1 MKQKH
6 DVSIAG
12 IAFQLDDEGYL
23 LLDNYLSQI
32 AAIYKNNPDGAEVL
46 ADIEGRI
53 CELILERQP
62 ADRPVPVELLRH
74 IVEQLGMPDS
84 FPEETIPTSNSHIS
98 NCQEQ
103 ENASAQTDSQSHT
116 SSNISGENTANT
128 QSRLNQPPTD
138 MPRRLYRNAENARI
152 GGVCSGLGTFFRVDP
167 IVFRLCFLLPLP
179 LTMLV
184 AVIPGIS
191 TMTGVFGVLFAIS
204 IVAYPLLWFAIP
216 MARTPR
222 QKLEMRG
229 EAITATTI
237 QKSVQKGHL
246 PNKKTASNRTTAA
259 LSTSDQLLSIL
270 GNIILFI
277 LKFIGVIIAG
287 ALLIGGLCIAVASL
301 TGYANTNIASINVFS
316 IESDSL
322 LDFLFVP
329 IVIAIPLLAISYLLL
344 ALIFKWP
351 TPKRKT
357 FSILTGIWLILV
369 VFATIFFIRAQV
381 NSYKDSDHQGLLEL
395 IIDDIQNESSEA
407 ESDPQIPIQS
417 NQPVIQVE
425 QIKINDS
432 IVTDTIRTEYFL
444 KE

>member
-62 ADRPVPVELLRH
+62 ADRPVPIELLRH

-301 TGYANTNIASINVFS
+301 TGYANTNIASINLFS

-381 NSYKDSDHQGLLEL
+381 NSYKDSDHHGLLEL
-395 IIDDIQNESSEA
+395 IIDNTQNESSEA

-417 NQPVIQVE
+417 NQPIIQVE
-425 QIKINDS
+425 QIKVNDS

>member
-381 NSYKDSDHQGLLEL
+381 NSYKDSYHQGLLEL

-417 NQPVIQVE
+417 NQPIIKVE
-425 QIKINDS
+425 QIKVNDS

>member
-1 MKQKH
+1 MKQKY

-12 IAFQLDDEGYL
+12 IAFQLDEEGYL

-62 ADRPVPVELLRH
+62 ADRPVPIELLRH

-84 FPEETIPTSNSHIS
+84 FPEETIPTSIS
-98 NCQEQ
+98 NCPEQ

-116 SSNISGENTANT
+116 SSNTSGENTANT

-191 TMTGVFGVLFAIS
+191 AMTGFFGVLFAIS

-222 QKLEMRG
+222 QELEMRG

-301 TGYANTNIASINVFS
+301 TGYANTNIASINLFS

-395 IIDDIQNESSEA
+395 IIDNTQNESSEA

-417 NQPVIQVE
+417 NQPIIQVE
-425 QIKINDS
+425 QIKVNDS

>member
-1 MKQKH
+1 
-6 DVSIAG
+6 
-12 IAFQLDDEGYL
+12 
-23 LLDNYLSQI
+23 
-32 AAIYKNNPDGAEVL
+32 
-46 ADIEGRI
+46 
-53 CELILERQP
+53 
-62 ADRPVPVELLRH
+62 
-74 IVEQLGMPDS
+74 
-84 FPEETIPTSNSHIS
+84 
-98 NCQEQ
+98 
-103 ENASAQTDSQSHT
+103 
-116 SSNISGENTANT
+116 
-128 QSRLNQPPTD
+128 
-138 MPRRLYRNAENARI
+138 
-152 GGVCSGLGTFFRVDP
+152 
-167 IVFRLCFLLPLP
+167 
-179 LTMLV
+179 MLV

-191 TMTGVFGVLFAIS
+191 AMTGFFGVLFAIS

-301 TGYANTNIASINVFS
+301 TGYANTNIASINLFS

-381 NSYKDSDHQGLLEL
+381 NSYKDSYHQGLLEL

-417 NQPVIQVE
+417 NQPIIQVE
-425 QIKINDS
+425 QIKVNDS

>member
-84 FPEETIPTSNSHIS
+84 FPEETTPAPNNHVSNST
-98 NCQEQ
+98 ELG
-103 ENASAQTDSQSHT
+103 NASAQTDSQSHT
-116 SSNISGENTANT
+116 SSNTSGANTTNT

-167 IVFRLCFLLPLP
+167 IVFRLCFLLPLS

-191 TMTGVFGVLFAIS
+191 AMTGFFGVLFAIS

-246 PNKKTASNRTTAA
+246 TNKKTASNRTAAA
-259 LSTSDQLLSIL
+259 LSTSDQFLSIL

-301 TGYANTNIASINVFS
+301 TGYANTNIASINLFS

-351 TPKRKT
+351 APKRKT

-417 NQPVIQVE
+417 NQPIIQVE
-425 QIKINDS
+425 QIKVNDS

>member
-12 IAFQLDDEGYL
+12 IAFQLDEEGYL

-46 ADIEGRI
+46 ADIKGRI

-62 ADRPVPVELLRH
+62 ADRPVPIELLRH

-84 FPEETIPTSNSHIS
+84 FPEKTIPTSNSHIS
-98 NCQEQ
+98 NCPEQ
-103 ENASAQTDSQSHT
+103 GNASAQTDSQSHT
-116 SSNISGENTANT
+116 SSNTSGANTANT

-191 TMTGVFGVLFAIS
+191 AMTGFFGVLFAIS

-301 TGYANTNIASINVFS
+301 TGYANTNIASINLFS

>member
-1 MKQKH
+1 MKQKY

-62 ADRPVPVELLRH
+62 ADRPVPIELLRH

-84 FPEETIPTSNSHIS
+84 FPEETISTSNSHIS
-98 NCQEQ
+98 NCPEQ

-116 SSNISGENTANT
+116 SSNTSGENTANT

-191 TMTGVFGVLFAIS
+191 AMTGFFGVLFAIS

-301 TGYANTNIASINVFS
+301 TGYANTNIASINLFS

-395 IIDDIQNESSEA
+395 IIDNTQNESSEA

-417 NQPVIQVE
+417 NQPIIQVE
-425 QIKINDS
+425 QIKVNDS

>member
-1 MKQKH
+1 MKQKY

-62 ADRPVPVELLRH
+62 ADRPVPIELLRH

-191 TMTGVFGVLFAIS
+191 TMTGFFGVLFAIS

-381 NSYKDSDHQGLLEL
+381 NSYKASDHQGLLEL

-417 NQPVIQVE
+417 NQPIIQVE
-425 QIKINDS
+425 QIKVNDS

>member
-1 MKQKH
+1 MKQKY

-62 ADRPVPVELLRH
+62 ADRPVPIELLRH

-98 NCQEQ
+98 NCPEQ

-116 SSNISGENTANT
+116 SSNTSGENTANT

-191 TMTGVFGVLFAIS
+191 AMTGFFGVLFAIS

-246 PNKKTASNRTTAA
+246 PNKKNSLEPYYRCFVNVRPTFEHIGQYHTVYPEIHRCDYCWGFAHRWTLYCSR
-259 LSTSDQLLSIL
+259 LIDRLRQHKHCIH
-270 GNIILFI
+270 
-277 LKFIGVIIAG
+277 KFIQYRIGLTVRLFVRSDCHCNSIAG
-287 ALLIGGLCIAVASL
+287 
-301 TGYANTNIASINVFS
+301 
-316 IESDSL
+316 
-322 LDFLFVP
+322 
-329 IVIAIPLLAISYLLL
+329 
-344 ALIFKWP
+344 
-351 TPKRKT
+351 
-357 FSILTGIWLILV
+357 
-369 VFATIFFIRAQV
+369 
-381 NSYKDSDHQGLLEL
+381 H
-395 IIDDIQNESSEA
+395 
-407 ESDPQIPIQS
+407 
-417 NQPVIQVE
+417 
-425 QIKINDS
+425 
-432 IVTDTIRTEYFL
+432 
-444 KE
+444 

>member
-62 ADRPVPVELLRH
+62 ADRPVPIELLRH

-98 NCQEQ
+98 NCPELG
-103 ENASAQTDSQSHT
+103 NASAQTDSQSHT
-116 SSNISGENTANT
+116 SSNTSGENTTNT

-191 TMTGVFGVLFAIS
+191 TMTGFFGVLFAIS

-216 MARTPR
+216 VARTPR

-301 TGYANTNIASINVFS
+301 TGYANTNIASINLFS

>member
-62 ADRPVPVELLRH
+62 ADRPVPIELLRH

-301 TGYANTNIASINVFS
+301 TGYANTNIASINLFS

>member
-62 ADRPVPVELLRH
+62 ADRPVPIELLRH

-417 NQPVIQVE
+417 NQPIIKVE
-425 QIKINDS
+425 QIKVNDS

>member
-62 ADRPVPVELLRH
+62 ADRPVPIELLRH

-128 QSRLNQPPTD
+128 QSRLNQPQTD

-191 TMTGVFGVLFAIS
+191 AMTGFFGVLFAIS

-246 PNKKTASNRTTAA
+246 TNKKTASNRTAAA
-259 LSTSDQLLSIL
+259 LSTSDQFLSIL

-301 TGYANTNIASINVFS
+301 TGYANTNIASINLFS

-351 TPKRKT
+351 APKRKT

-417 NQPVIQVE
+417 NQPIIQVE
-425 QIKINDS
+425 QIKVNDS
-432 IVTDTIRTEYFL
+432 IVTDTIRTEYFW

>member
-62 ADRPVPVELLRH
+62 ADRPVPIELLRH

-301 TGYANTNIASINVFS
+301 TGYANTNIASINLFS

-381 NSYKDSDHQGLLEL
+381 NSYKDSYHQGLLEL

-417 NQPVIQVE
+417 NQPIIKVE
-425 QIKINDS
+425 QIKVNDS

>member
-1 MKQKH
+1 
-6 DVSIAG
+6 
-12 IAFQLDDEGYL
+12 
-23 LLDNYLSQI
+23 
-32 AAIYKNNPDGAEVL
+32 
-46 ADIEGRI
+46 
-53 CELILERQP
+53 
-62 ADRPVPVELLRH
+62 
-74 IVEQLGMPDS
+74 
-84 FPEETIPTSNSHIS
+84 
-98 NCQEQ
+98 
-103 ENASAQTDSQSHT
+103 
-116 SSNISGENTANT
+116 
-128 QSRLNQPPTD
+128 

-191 TMTGVFGVLFAIS
+191 AMTGFFGVLFAIS

-216 MARTPR
+216 IARTPR

-301 TGYANTNIASINVFS
+301 TGYANTNIASINLFS

-322 LDFLFVP
+322 FRLFVRSDCHCNS
-329 IVIAIPLLAISYLLL
+329 IA
-344 ALIFKWP
+344 
-351 TPKRKT
+351 
-357 FSILTGIWLILV
+357 G
-369 VFATIFFIRAQV
+369 
-381 NSYKDSDHQGLLEL
+381 H
-395 IIDDIQNESSEA
+395 
-407 ESDPQIPIQS
+407 
-417 NQPVIQVE
+417 
-425 QIKINDS
+425 
-432 IVTDTIRTEYFL
+432 
-444 KE
+444 

>member
-62 ADRPVPVELLRH
+62 ADRPVPIELLRH

-98 NCQEQ
+98 NCPEQ

-116 SSNISGENTANT
+116 SSNTSGENTANT

-191 TMTGVFGVLFAIS
+191 AMTGFFGVLFAIS

-301 TGYANTNIASINVFS
+301 TGYANTNIASINLFS

-417 NQPVIQVE
+417 NQPIIKVE
-425 QIKINDS
+425 QIKVNDS

>member
-62 ADRPVPVELLRH
+62 ADRPVPIELLRH

-191 TMTGVFGVLFAIS
+191 TMTGFFGVLFAIS

-417 NQPVIQVE
+417 NQPIIQVE
-425 QIKINDS
+425 QIKVNDS

>member
-62 ADRPVPVELLRH
+62 ADRPVPIELLRH

-301 TGYANTNIASINVFS
+301 TGYANTNIASINLFS

-381 NSYKDSDHQGLLEL
+381 NSYKDSYHQGLLEL

-417 NQPVIQVE
+417 NQPIIQVE
-425 QIKINDS
+425 QIKVNDS

>member
-1 MKQKH
+1 
-6 DVSIAG
+6 
-12 IAFQLDDEGYL
+12 
-23 LLDNYLSQI
+23 
-32 AAIYKNNPDGAEVL
+32 
-46 ADIEGRI
+46 
-53 CELILERQP
+53 
-62 ADRPVPVELLRH
+62 
-74 IVEQLGMPDS
+74 
-84 FPEETIPTSNSHIS
+84 
-98 NCQEQ
+98 
-103 ENASAQTDSQSHT
+103 
-116 SSNISGENTANT
+116 
-128 QSRLNQPPTD
+128 

-191 TMTGVFGVLFAIS
+191 TMTGFFGVLFAIS

-301 TGYANTNIASINVFS
+301 TGYANTNIASINLFS

-351 TPKRKT
+351 APKRKT

>member
-1 MKQKH
+1 MKQKY

-12 IAFQLDDEGYL
+12 IAFQLDEEGYL

-62 ADRPVPVELLRH
+62 ADRPVPIELLRH

-98 NCQEQ
+98 NCPEQ
-103 ENASAQTDSQSHT
+103 GNASAQTDSQSHT

-191 TMTGVFGVLFAIS
+191 TMTGFFGVLFAIS

-222 QKLEMRG
+222 QNRDARRGYHRYNHPKECTKRSSAKQKNSLEPYYRCFVNVRPTFEHIG
-229 EAITATTI
+229 QYHTVYPEIYRCDYCWGFAHRWTLYCSRLIDRLRQHKHCI
-237 QKSVQKGHL
+237 H
-246 PNKKTASNRTTAA
+246 
-259 LSTSDQLLSIL
+259 
-270 GNIILFI
+270 
-277 LKFIGVIIAG
+277 KFIQYRIGLTVRLFVRSDCHCNSIAG
-287 ALLIGGLCIAVASL
+287 
-301 TGYANTNIASINVFS
+301 
-316 IESDSL
+316 
-322 LDFLFVP
+322 
-329 IVIAIPLLAISYLLL
+329 
-344 ALIFKWP
+344 
-351 TPKRKT
+351 
-357 FSILTGIWLILV
+357 
-369 VFATIFFIRAQV
+369 
-381 NSYKDSDHQGLLEL
+381 H
-395 IIDDIQNESSEA
+395 
-407 ESDPQIPIQS
+407 
-417 NQPVIQVE
+417 
-425 QIKINDS
+425 
-432 IVTDTIRTEYFL
+432 
-444 KE
+444 

>member
-1 MKQKH
+1 MKQKY

-12 IAFQLDDEGYL
+12 IAFQLDEEGYL

-62 ADRPVPVELLRH
+62 ADRPVPIELLRH
-74 IVEQLGMPDS
+74 IVEQLGIPDS
-84 FPEETIPTSNSHIS
+84 FPEETTPTPNSHVSNST
-98 NCQEQ
+98 ELG
-103 ENASAQTDSQSHT
+103 NASVQTDSQSHT
-116 SSNISGENTANT
+116 SSNTSGENTANT

-191 TMTGVFGVLFAIS
+191 AMTGFFGVLFAIS

-216 MARTPR
+216 VARTPR

-301 TGYANTNIASINVFS
+301 TGYANTNIASINLFS

-351 TPKRKT
+351 APKRKT

-381 NSYKDSDHQGLLEL
+381 NSYKDSYHQGLLEL

-417 NQPVIQVE
+417 NQPIIQVE
-425 QIKINDS
+425 QIKVNDS

>member
-62 ADRPVPVELLRH
+62 ADRPVPIELLRH

-191 TMTGVFGVLFAIS
+191 TMTGFFGVLFAIS

-301 TGYANTNIASINVFS
+301 TGYANTNIASINLFS